1 MDADGPAQQKGR
13 LKGRPP
19 ELNVSRSHAQR
30 ACLGGGIALG
40 DLAPVHGIP
49 PGLEVIGAAVLVIE
63 VISVLP
69 DVVAEQ
75 YALAV
80 HDRTVLVRAGLDREL
95 AILGDGYEHPART
108 ELASA
113 GGVEI

>member
-40 DLAPVHGIP
+40 DLVPVHSIP
-49 PGLEVIGAAVLVIE
+49 PSLEVIGAAVDAWANTMRGVDAAAAK
-63 VISVLP
+63 P
-69 DVVAEQ
+69 AA
-75 YALAV
+75 ALKK
-80 HDRTVLVRAGLDREL
+80 
-95 AILGDGYEHPART
+95 
-108 ELASA
+108 
-113 GGVEI
+113 